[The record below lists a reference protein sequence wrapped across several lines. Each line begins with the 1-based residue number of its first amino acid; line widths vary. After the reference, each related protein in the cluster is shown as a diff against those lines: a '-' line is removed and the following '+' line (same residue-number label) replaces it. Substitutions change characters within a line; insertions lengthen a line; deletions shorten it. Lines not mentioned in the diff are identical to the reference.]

1 MGRCILLI
9 LFAISIYYKS
19 PAQGNTPT
27 LDQINHFRETT
38 TLVVLDGRDVAF
50 DAMLSESCRKY
61 WTITPYEIINVERYE
76 KMKTNSAFSFLVL
89 TQTVFDKDK
98 VETQYGFLNLILA
111 HPTGDINQMP
121 VIAYI
126 PFSGDQTTIN
136 QHIYK
141 TGLLIKAIQFQANQI
156 IQNPNSVKK
165 RLSWYNRNIPNL
177 KGKTLLIATNDLQ
190 STANDS
196 SILRKSFKNNLKLLS
211 VDKIE
216 KLVISGSESF
226 VTLHI
231 VAPPE
236 GSINGRCFKML
247 IDVKDGSIYYYSENR
262 ISSRNPG
269 KFLRKDIRKIK

>member
-1 MGRCILLI
+1 MNQ
-9 LFAISIYYKS
+9 FK
-19 PAQGNTPT
+19 
-27 LDQINHFRETT
+27 ETT

-61 WTITPYEIINVERYE
+61 WKITPYEIINVERYE

-111 HPTGDINQMP
+111 HQTGDINQMP

-126 PFSGDQTTIN
+126 PFCGDQTTIN

-141 TGLLIKAIQFQANQI
+141 TGMLIKAIQFQVNQI
-156 IQNPNSVKK
+156 IQEPNSVKK
-165 RLSWYNRNIPNL
+165 RLSWYNRNIPKL
-177 KGKTLLIATNDLQ
+177 KGKTLLFAADVLQ
-190 STANDS
+190 SAVNDS
-196 SILRKSFKNNLKLLS
+196 SILRKSFKNNLKFLG
-211 VDKIE
+211 VDKLE
-216 KLVISGSESF
+216 KLVISGNESF

-236 GSINGRCFKML
+236 GSKNGRCFKML
-247 IDVKDGSIYYYSENR
+247 IDIKNGTIYYYNENR
-262 ISSRNPG
+262 ISSRHPG
-269 KFLRKDIRKIK
+269 KLLRKDIRKIK